1 MTDTAEQIA
10 PAEGTGAS
18 GSPIARAPEARR
30 AARRPR
36 RGALR
41 ALIWG
46 AIGIAALA
54 AVWELYKFLGPADGW
69 LIGAQEGITGSGI
82 RLLPRTSDQAMPHVW
97 EMGARIV
104 EPVTRAPGALPLG
117 VVVLLAAFVSLG
129 IAALGWFLGVV
140 VGFALALLM
149 LGIRI
154 AEWAVLPFVI
164 LSQTVPLIALAPLI
178 RNWGSRLE
186 FGDFSWESWMS
197 VVVIASYLAFFPV
210 AVGALRGLQSPE
222 TMHVELMRSYAAG
235 WWVTLLKLR
244 LPASVPFLIPALR
257 LAAANAVVGT
267 VVAEISV
274 GFSGGIGRLIL
285 ETAVAASS
293 DPAKPWA
300 PIFGAVVLGL
310 VAAGFVALL
319 AAFLT
324 PFRRQETA

>member
-1 MTDTAEQIA
+1 MTT
-10 PAEGTGAS
+10 TTTTS
-18 GSPIARAPEARR
+18 RRARR
-30 AARRPR
+30 WHAA
-36 RGALR
+36 L
-41 ALIWG
+41 WG
-46 AIGIAALA
+46 VLGLVVLA
-54 AVWELYKFLGPADGW
+54 AVWELYKLVGPPDGW

-82 RLLPRTSDQAMPHVW
+82 RLLPRTSDQAMPHTW
-97 EMGARIV
+97 EMLARAA

-117 VVVLLAAFVSLG
+117 VVVLLAALVSLG
-129 IAALGWFLGVV
+129 VAALGWLVGVV

-149 LGIRI
+149 LAFRI
-154 AEWAVLPFVI
+154 AERAVLPFVI

-186 FGDFSWESWMS
+186 FGAFSWESWMS
-197 VVVIASYLAFFPV
+197 VVIIASYLAFFPV
-210 AVGALRGLQSPE
+210 AVGALRGLQSPDSADLD
-222 TMHVELMRSYAAG
+222 LMRSYAAG
-235 WWVTLLKLR
+235 WWTTLFRLR

-293 DPAKPWA
+293 DPAKPWS
-300 PIFGAVVLGL
+300 PILGAVLLGL

-319 AAFLT
+319 AAFLS
-324 PFRRQETA
+324 PFRRQETVA

>member
-1 MTDTAEQIA
+1 MRSTR
-10 PAEGTGAS
+10 
-18 GSPIARAPEARR
+18 ARAW
-30 AARRPR
+30 
-36 RGALR
+36 L
-41 ALIWG
+41 WG
-46 AIGIAALA
+46 AVGVIAFAAL
-54 AVWELYKFLGPADGW
+54 WELYKFVGPADGW
-69 LIGAQEGITGSGI
+69 LVGAQEGVTGSGI
-82 RLLPRTSDQAMPHVW
+82 RLLPRASDQAMPHVW
-97 EMGARIV
+97 EMFERIV
-104 EPVTRAPGALPLG
+104 TPVTRAPGALPLG
-117 VVVLLAAFVSLG
+117 TVVLLAAVTSLG
-129 IAALGWFLGVV
+129 VAALGWLVGVV

-149 LGIRI
+149 LGFRI
-154 AEWAVLPFVI
+154 AERAVLPFVI

-186 FGDFSWESWMS
+186 FGEFSWESWMS
-197 VVVIASYLAFFPV
+197 VVIIASYLAFFPV
-210 AVGALRGLQSPE
+210 AVGALRGLQSPDVI
-222 TMHVELMRSYAAG
+222 HLELMRTYAVG
-235 WWVTLLKLR
+235 WWPTLFRLR

-300 PIFGAVVLGL
+300 PIFGAVLLGL

-324 PFRRQETA
+324 PFRRQETVA